1 MLLKALIILN
11 LSKLRKKPLYR
22 ATVYRNVNASFSI
35 FLQFRPLILIIPP
48 RNNIKTNSKLDQLVN
63 ATSSLSCCSYVY
75 VFIHLPLLLT
85 PSILSFNLCILG
97 FPLSLLRQYSIDA
110 LKELENSLHVHELCF
125 KDTKNILKVFSF
137 VLLLL
142 DKATVEI
149 DPFNLLELALL

>member
-35 FLQFRPLILIIPP
+35 FLQFRPLILIIP

-63 ATSSLSCCSYVY
+63 ATSSVVAPMCMCLFIFLCYWLPQSY
-75 VFIHLPLLLT
+75 H
-85 PSILSFNLCILG
+85 LCILG

-149 DPFNLLELALL
+149 DPLTY

>member
-1 MLLKALIILN
+1 MQLL
-11 LSKLRKKPLYR
+11 
-22 ATVYRNVNASFSI
+22 
-35 FLQFRPLILIIPP
+35 Q
-48 RNNIKTNSKLDQLVN
+48 
-63 ATSSLSCCSYVY
+63 
-75 VFIHLPLLLT
+75 LLLLCVCVYSSSSAT
-85 PSILSFNLCILG
+85 DSLLSFNLCILG

-149 DPFNLLELALL
+149 DP